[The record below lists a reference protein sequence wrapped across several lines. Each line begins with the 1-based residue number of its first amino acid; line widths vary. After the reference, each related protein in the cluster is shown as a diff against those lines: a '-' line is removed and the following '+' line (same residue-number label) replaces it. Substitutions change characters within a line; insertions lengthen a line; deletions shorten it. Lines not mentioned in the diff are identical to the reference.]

1 VARVS
6 SSRRRVVAA
15 TLVREDHV
23 LLCHRRDDRSWC
35 PAVWDLPG
43 GHVEPTETHHEA
55 LVRECRE
62 ELGVDVRNLVD
73 HVTVRT
79 GDAVLRVFVVRS
91 WEGEPTNT
99 APEEHQA
106 IGWFAAADLAGLPL
120 ADPRLGPLLQDTLRR
135 GVTDATPLRSEP
147 PSGPPQQRTDGRTR

>member
-6 SSRRRVVAA
+6 SSQRRVVAA
-15 TLVREDHV
+15 ILVREDRV
-23 LLCHRRDDRSWC
+23 LLCHRRDDRSWY

-43 GHVEPTETHHEA
+43 GHAEPTETLQEA
-55 LVRECRE
+55 LARECRE
-62 ELGVDVRNLVD
+62 ELGIEVRDLVD
-73 HVTVRT
+73 PLTAKA
-79 GDAVLRVFVVRS
+79 GDAVLRVFAVRS

-120 ADPRLGPLLQDTLRR
+120 ADPRLGPLLEDALRR
-135 GVTDATPLRSEP
+135 GVTDATSP